1 MYKTLKTRINNGET
15 ILLDGA
21 TGTELERRGISGD
34 KRTWSGAASYTH
46 PDVIRS
52 IHEEYIQLGAEIIIT
67 NTFATAR
74 HMLEAIDLGD
84 KTVEINRQAAQLAN
98 EARQNVNADHPVY
111 IAGSLSLIA
120 PDIDSAHRPPVPKM
134 KEIFR
139 EQADALAEGGC
150 DFFMLEMMRDVPYTG
165 AAIESCLAT
174 GLPVWVGFSI
184 LAAEDGTPIMFTT
197 DDEHVPPDE
206 AFQAAAQ
213 YDVDLIGIMHSDINL
228 MQPSL
233 EILKKYWDGPI
244 SAYPNSGYFE
254 MPDWQFVDI
263 IEPDKFVDEAQQWI
277 DSGVQ
282 VVGGCCGIGPEHI
295 QLLKERIFDAQ

>member
-1 MYKTLKTRINNGET
+1 MYQQLKARIDNGEK

-52 IHEEYIQLGAEIIIT
+52 IHEEYIQVGAEIIIT

-84 KTVEINRQAAQLAN
+84 KAYEINRQAAQLAN
-98 EARQNVNADHPVY
+98 QARQNVNANQPVY

-120 PDIDSAHRPPVPKM
+120 PDIDSANRPPVAQM
-134 KEIFR
+134 KEIYR

-150 DFFMLEMMRDVPYTG
+150 DFFMLEMMRDIKYTS

-174 GLPVWVGFSI
+174 GLPVWVGFTT
-184 LAAEDGTPIMFTT
+184 LAADDGTPQIYTT
-197 DDEHVPPDE
+197 DDERVSPDE
-206 AFQAAAQ
+206 AFKAAAQ

-233 EILKKYWDGPI
+233 DLLKKYWDGPL

-254 MPDWQFVDI
+254 MPDWQFVDVI
-263 IEPDKFVDEAQQWI
+263 SPEKFVAEARGWMET
-277 DSGVQ
+277 GVQ
-282 VVGGCCGIGPEHI
+282 VIGGCCGIGPEHMRH
-295 QLLKERIFDAQ
+295 LKEEMFSDS